1 VIPSLQ
7 GYLAAVGESLVA
19 SGALGDTGAEMG
31 AVADLVERN
40 GDLLLVVVDG
50 SVAAP
55 ARRAVLAD
63 LLEGRVRPEVRRLVD
78 RAVAVVPA
86 SDVVVSFRWMADQ
99 LAVAASRPP
108 GAHEPDDE
116 PVLGKLGARNRVTG
130 YAAAVFENA
139 SVGDLEEI
147 EDQLFR
153 FARTVEA
160 NRPLRTALGDRDLP
174 VAVRQQLISDLL
186 DGRALPAAVR
196 LARYAARGG
205 RARDFV
211 SLLDTLVEAAATAR
225 GWRVARVRA
234 AAEVDDRQRDDL
246 AGSLRQLTG
255 GPVELHVTVNP
266 DLLGG
271 AVVEIGDLLVDG
283 SARHRLDQLKEHVLV
298 AGAAASASSLHET
311 APVHEGR
318 TEGREHT

>member
-1 VIPSLQ
+1 VNPALQ
-7 GYLAAVGESLVA
+7 GYLAAVEEDLATDGQLADAADQVRSLA
-19 SGALGDTGAEMG
+19 AI
-31 AVADLVERN
+31 
-40 GDLLLVVVDG
+40 VDG
-50 SVAAP
+50 SAQLMLALDDGAVPVAA
-55 ARRAVLAD
+55 RRSVLD
-63 LLEGRVRPEVRRLVD
+63 HLLEGKALPGVRRLVHQ
-78 RAVAVVPA
+78 AVTVVPA
-86 SDVVVSFRWMADQ
+86 SEITGAFHW
-99 LAVAASRPP
+99 LAARLARAAGDP
-108 GAHEPDDE
+108 AEPDE
-116 PVLGKLGARNRVTG
+116 PLGRLAARRRVGG
-130 YAAAVFENA
+130 YAAALFESA
-139 SVGDLEEI
+139 SVGQLEEI

-211 SLLDTLVEAAATAR
+211 SLLDALVEAAATAR

>member
-1 VIPSLQ
+1 MIPALQ
-7 GYLAAVGESLVA
+7 GYLAAVSESLVA
-19 SGALGDTGAEMG
+19 SGTLGDAGAEMG
-31 AVADLVERN
+31 AVADLVERHA
-40 GDLLLVVVDG
+40 DLLLVVVDA
-50 SVAAP
+50 SVPAP
-55 ARRAVLAD
+55 TRRAVLAD
-63 LLEGRVRPEVRRLVD
+63 LLERRVRPEVRRLVD

-86 SDVVVSFRWMADQ
+86 SDAVVSFRWMADQ

-108 GAHEPDDE
+108 EAHEPDDE

-130 YAAAVFENA
+130 YAAAVFEDA

-153 FARTVEA
+153 FARVVEA

-174 VAVRQQLISDLL
+174 VAVRQDLISDLL
-186 DGRALPAAVR
+186 DGRALPATVR

-205 RARDFV
+205 RARDLV
-211 SLLDTLVEAAATAR
+211 SLLDALVEAAAAAR

-234 AAEVDDRQRDDL
+234 ASEVEGGQRDAL

-255 GPVELHVTVNP
+255 GPVELHVTVDP
-266 DLLGG
+266 ALLGG

-298 AGAAASASSLHET
+298 AGAASSSLHEA
-311 APVHEGR
+311 APVRDGR
-318 TEGREHT
+318 PEGREHT